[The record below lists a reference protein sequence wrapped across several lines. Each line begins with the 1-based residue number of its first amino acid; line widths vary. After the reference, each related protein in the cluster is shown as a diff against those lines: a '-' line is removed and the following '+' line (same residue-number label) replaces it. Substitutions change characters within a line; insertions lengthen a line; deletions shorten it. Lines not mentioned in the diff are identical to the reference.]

1 MFVTGCTKRMV
12 SAVQDHE
19 KVVCIKAS
27 HISSAKT
34 ACSNRDTN
42 LARNFLSE
50 ENA

>member
-12 SAVQDHE
+12 SAVQDHG

-34 ACSNRDTN
+34 ATETQILRAT
-42 LARNFLSE
+42 F
-50 ENA
+50 